1 MKKIALLLVVAGVAV
16 SPAAAATKKKANDT
30 DPNEASWRLVRD
42 ASPLILPSWAQA
54 IYFST
59 MYKDKDADKK
69 KKKQ

>member
-1 MKKIALLLVVAGVAV
+1 MKKIALLLVAAAFAV
-16 SPAAAATKKKANDT
+16 SPAAAATKKKAKDT

-69 KKKQ
+69 KKH